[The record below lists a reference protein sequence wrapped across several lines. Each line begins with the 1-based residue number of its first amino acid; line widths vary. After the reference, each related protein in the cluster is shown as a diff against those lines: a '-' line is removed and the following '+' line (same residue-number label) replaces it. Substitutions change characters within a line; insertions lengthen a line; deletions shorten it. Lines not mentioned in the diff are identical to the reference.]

1 MDGHGGRLFVERN
14 KHGLDAEIVIGA
26 KRVRVMTRDAE
37 WSWPIRD
44 VSARRW
50 NGKMFQVAMG
60 NEQFLFEPHD
70 PMRFTFE
77 VVDEL
82 DRVDRRRP
90 RRRPRTGRPFMRP
103 AVTVP
108 QRAAPTSA
116 PAPVAQGARTR
127 PAAEIWTDLASGRDE
142 ASLLETLAS
151 LSVAAEHKHRW
162 ERADVDGDDTIQVCA
177 DCHRVF
183 VDLNAAEEAGRESET
198 PR

>member
-14 KHGLDAEIVIGA
+14 KHGLDAEIVIESR
-26 KRVRVMTRDAE
+26 KVRVTTRDAE
-37 WSWPIRD
+37 WSWPIRE

-50 NGKMFQVAMG
+50 NGNMFRVSMG
-60 NEQFLFEPHD
+60 DEQFLFEADD

-82 DRVDRRRP
+82 DRIDTSRRRP
-90 RRRPRTGRPFMRP
+90 RRRPRTGRPLSRP
-103 AVTVP
+103 AISQPMAPVTVP
-108 QRAAPTSA
+108 APEPS
-116 PAPVAQGARTR
+116 QTR
-127 PAAEIWTDLASGRDE
+127 SIPAAEIWTDLASGRDE

-151 LSVAAEHKHRW
+151 LSASDEHEHRW
-162 ERADVDGDDTIQVCA
+162 ERSDVDGDGTIEVCA

-183 VDLNAAEEAGRESET
+183 VDLNAAEESGRESES